1 MPKTVRIPITN
12 VFLGGDY
19 SGRILVGPQQQP
31 MNVLL
36 DTGSSALALD
46 GQKYKPDTKG
56 GDEVTDLAQYDAYG
70 DKSSWTGAVIKTKVG
85 AGAGTTAISA
95 TEVSLAVAYEETANM
110 FRGADGILGL
120 AYQPLDDAFQLPQAT
135 WPKRYTQVQVR
146 GGKKTTVVPFLT
158 QLADEDIAF
167 DRVSFLTRRSFTHQ
181 GGGGENDVLN
191 QGVLV
196 IGGGEE
202 SNDLYKGDFQVAKV
216 VADEWYNTNLKAI
229 KVGGSLL
236 NLHKLGPRGMP
247 SNSIVDSGTNSLNFG
262 PSLLAAI
269 VEKFAPEQRTLL
281 ATAIGGRLVA
291 AADLD
296 LATWPTLTFVLE
308 GLAGDVTLD
317 VKPSDYW
324 QVDTGQVGAAAVA
337 ITEGQERLSILGL
350 PLMNGYFTIFDGE
363 GGGGKG
369 AIKFA
374 TAVR

>member
-1 MPKTVRIPITN
+1 
-12 VFLGGDY
+12 
-19 SGRILVGPQQQP
+19 

-46 GQKYKPDTKG
+46 GHKYKPDTKG
-56 GDEVTDLAQYDAYG
+56 GDEVTALAQYDAYG
-70 DKSSWTGAVIKTKVG
+70 DKSSWTGAVIKTTVG
-85 AGAGTTAISA
+85 AGSGTTAISA
-95 TEVSLAVAYEETANM
+95 TEVSLAVAYDRTANM

-120 AYQPLDDAFQLPQAT
+120 AYQPLDDAFQMPEST

-146 GGKKTTVVPFLT
+146 GGTPTTVVPFLT

-196 IGGGEE
+196 VGGGEE
-202 SNDLYKGDFQVAKV
+202 STDLYKGNFQVAKV

-236 NLHKLGPRGMP
+236 HLHKLGPRGMP

-262 PSLLAAI
+262 PSLLNAI
-269 VEKFAPEQRTLL
+269 VDKFSPEQRTLL
-281 ATAIGGRLVA
+281 ATSIGGNLVA

-296 LATWPTLTFVLE
+296 LANWPTLTFVLE
-308 GLAGDVTLD
+308 GLAGDVTLE

-324 QVDTGQVGAAAVA
+324 QVNTEQVGAAAVA
-337 ITEGQERLSILGL
+337 ITSGQERLSILGL

>member
-1 MPKTVRIPITN
+1 
-12 VFLGGDY
+12 
-19 SGRILVGPQQQP
+19 
-31 MNVLL
+31 
-36 DTGSSALALD
+36 
-46 GQKYKPDTKG
+46 
-56 GDEVTDLAQYDAYG
+56 
-70 DKSSWTGAVIKTKVG
+70 
-85 AGAGTTAISA
+85 
-95 TEVSLAVAYEETANM
+95 
-110 FRGADGILGL
+110 
-120 AYQPLDDAFQLPQAT
+120 
-135 WPKRYTQVQVR
+135 
-146 GGKKTTVVPFLT
+146 
-158 QLADEDIAF
+158 
-167 DRVSFLTRRSFTHQ
+167 
-181 GGGGENDVLN
+181 
-191 QGVLV
+191 
-196 IGGGEE
+196 
-202 SNDLYKGDFQVAKV
+202 
-216 VADEWYNTNLKAI
+216 
-229 KVGGSLL
+229 
-236 NLHKLGPRGMP
+236 MP